1 MKSLI
6 NRQIIRFILSIVII
20 ISIIQPSYSAKL
32 ELKIGNDPYY
42 KPGETV
48 VVDLFV
54 SNLGSTWVNGCQA
67 LMGYSSYHFGVPQQ
81 VVPGGGVWQELIY
94 VLFNDSLNSLDAAI
108 GVTLDPAIIGTN
120 QNSTV
125 AKLYFT
131 AYQEGA
137 TKVTFRNDVND
148 TYATMLS
155 DIYANPVMPVKVES
169 PFIYIDG
176 TAPDIDVSS
185 IKQNNVEVSQNSS
198 TVYQGILDIYI
209 DATDNLSGFSNPQV
223 LLTFSDNTTA
233 IADYIEVTDD
243 TYHYQYNIAY
253 NTPNGNAEVKAMV
266 TDRSGNS
273 SEASSSIF
281 INKNQINGI
290 VSFETKI
297 GINYS
302 FYRQV
307 TFKATNNIGVVT
319 KTWIKNLNFVNS
331 PVSRYCY
338 AVYTL
343 NSVPDGTM
351 HLSAKTNW
359 HLRQRNYANIDIN
372 SQGYVDFTLL
382 GGDLNNDNKIQ
393 TLDYSLLK
401 INWFSIGSNNPGN
414 INGDNATQT
423 IDYSIMKINWYLLG
437 DGE

>member
-1 MKSLI
+1 MKSII

-20 ISIIQPSYSAKL
+20 ISIIKPSYSAKL
-32 ELKIGNDPYY
+32 ELKVDNYPYY

-48 VVDLFV
+48 IVDLFV

-108 GVTLDPAIIGTN
+108 GVTLDPAITGTN

-125 AKLYFT
+125 AKIYFT
-131 AYQEGA
+131 AFQEGA
-137 TKVTFRNDVND
+137 TKVTFRSDVNS

-155 DIYANPVMPVKVES
+155 DIYANTVMPTKVES

-176 TAPDIDVSS
+176 TAPDIDVTS
-185 IKQNNVEVSQNSS
+185 IKQNNVEVSQNLS
-198 TVYQGILDIYI
+198 TVYQGVLDIYV
-209 DATDNLSGFSNPQV
+209 DASDNLSGFTYLQV
-223 LLTFSDNTTA
+223 LLKFSDNSTE
-233 IADYIEVTDD
+233 IADYIGVSND

-273 SEASSSIF
+273 SEASSSIL

-290 VSFETKI
+290 VSFETNI
-297 GINYS
+297 GTNYS

-307 TFKATNNIGVVT
+307 TFKATNSMGVVV
-319 KTWIKNLNFVNS
+319 KSWVKNLNFVNS
-331 PVSRYCY
+331 PISKYCY

-343 NSVPDGTM
+343 NDVPDGTM
-351 HLSAKTNW
+351 RLSAKTNW
-359 HLRQRNYANIDIN
+359 HLRQRNDANIDIN
-372 SQGYVDFTLL
+372 SQGYIDFNLL

-401 INWFSIGSNNPGN
+401 TNWYLIGSNNLGN

-423 IDYSIMKINWYLLG
+423 IDYSIMKTNWYLIG
-437 DGE
+437 NAE